1 MMAKYETAWAAKIN
15 GNAYRDHLSRHPD
28 ADRITLTRAQMEV
41 IIRHLCDYTD
51 RDADATAWAEQA
63 TRSAAR
69 IAELEAERDE
79 LARIQDEAEW
89 VMDVTL
95 TALHCIAGERY
106 DGPAWHC
113 NCHWCGGPDRAHHS
127 DCPTVIARQ
136 ALRESLKKDG
146 AERIA
151 ELEHELRV
159 ARGMAIVQRVI
170 AEGGGG

>member
-1 MMAKYETAWAAKIN
+1 MMDGMPDWV
-15 GNAYRDHLSRHPD
+15 RDYTVDEAVVIDWQRYCQLERE
-28 ADRITLTRAQMEV
+28 LTRLRAIE
-41 IIRHLCDYTD
+41 
-51 RDADATAWAEQA
+51 ATGWAEQA

-69 IAELEAERDE
+69 SAELEAERDE

-113 NCHWCGGPDRAHHS
+113 NCHWCGGPDRAHHR

-159 ARGMAIVQRVI
+159 AQRMAIVQRVI
-170 AEGGGG
+170 AEQGGEHDR